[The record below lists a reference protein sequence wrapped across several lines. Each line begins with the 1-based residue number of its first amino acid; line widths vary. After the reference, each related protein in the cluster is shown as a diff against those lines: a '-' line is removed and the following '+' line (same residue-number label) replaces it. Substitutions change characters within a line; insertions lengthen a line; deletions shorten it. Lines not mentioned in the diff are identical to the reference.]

1 MEVEFRI
8 NGVIKSLDVAA
19 NQSLLS
25 ALRQEGY
32 FSVKHGCET
41 GECGACTELIDGVP
55 RPACVTF
62 AAQVGGCTLT
72 TVESLGNAR
81 KLHPIQEAFIDTG
94 AIQCGFCTPGMVL
107 SAFALLKSNASPTE
121 EQVRDALSG
130 NLCRCTGYVKPV
142 QAVLQA
148 AAVMRGETVA
158 PISRPD
164 SHENFQSWDPGRSP
178 LEHAEHGASE
188 PGDSGA
194 DRSTPARGDDSEGGV
209 STLTDTRVS
218 TELSIVGKAE
228 RKVDAVKLVTGK
240 PAYVDDI
247 ELRGMLHARL
257 LTSPHAH
264 AVIRDIDVSE
274 ARALPGVYAV
284 LTYKDV
290 PRVPYTTAGQ
300 SWPEPGPHDQYSLD
314 YIVRFVGDRVAA
326 VAAETAEIAEQ
337 ALKLIHVDYEIKP
350 AVLDPRKAMDAD
362 APRIHPESES
372 YRIHNAS
379 RNIAAHLHAEVGD
392 VKRGFAESDLVI

>member
-8 NGVIKSLDVAA
+8 NGVIKSVDVAA

-41 GECGACTELIDGVP
+41 GECGACTVLIDGVP
-55 RPACVTF
+55 RPSCVTF

-94 AIQCGFCTPGMVL
+94 AIQCGFCTPGMVI
-107 SAFALLKSNASPTE
+107 SAYALLKDNPNPTE
-121 EQVRDALSG
+121 EQARDALSG

-142 QAVLQA
+142 QAVLRA
-148 AAVMRGETVA
+148 AAVMRGETVS

-164 SHENFQSWDPGRSP
+164 TNENFQPWNPGRSP
-178 LEHAEHGASE
+178 LEHTEHGASGSAS
-188 PGDSGA
+188 PGDGG
-194 DRSTPARGDDSEGGV
+194 RGTPAQGNDGEGGV
-209 STLTDTRVS
+209 ATLTGTRVS

-247 ELRGMLHARL
+247 ELRDML
-257 LTSPHAH
+257 
-264 AVIRDIDVSE
+264 
-274 ARALPGVYAV
+274 
-284 LTYKDV
+284 
-290 PRVPYTTAGQ
+290 Q
-300 SWPEPGPHDQYSLD
+300 
-314 YIVRFVGDRVAA
+314 
-326 VAAETAEIAEQ
+326 
-337 ALKLIHVDYEIKP
+337 
-350 AVLDPRKAMDAD
+350 
-362 APRIHPESES
+362 
-372 YRIHNAS
+372 
-379 RNIAAHLHAEVGD
+379 
-392 VKRGFAESDLVI
+392 